1 MKTELLEKLARN
13 RDELL
18 NAIAGVSE
26 EQIATIPVVEAWT
39 IKDVVGHIAYWEQVI
54 HDHLRESLT
63 EGKPHPQSPDGTDDA
78 TNADESAKRQTWAW
92 QRVRAEFENARR
104 ALIQRVES
112 MSEIQLAFQVPNPW
126 RGMTHFYS
134 LAQMVEEDALSH
146 CREHTEQIRKRRVEI
161 ER

>member
-26 EQIATIPVVEAWT
+26 EQIATIPVAEAWT

-63 EGKPHPQSPDGTDDA
+63 EGKPHPASPDESDNTI
-78 TNADESAKRQTWAW
+78 NAREAAQRQTWSW

-104 ALIQRVES
+104 ALMETVAQMRET
-112 MSEIQLAFQVPNPW
+112 EFELQVPNPW
-126 RGMTHFYS
+126 WGMTHLYS

-146 CREHTEQIRKRRVEI
+146 CREHTEQIRKWRLRD
-161 ER
+161 

>member
-26 EQIATIPVVEAWT
+26 EQIATIPVAEAWT

-63 EGKPHPQSPDGTDDA
+63 EGKPHPASPDESD
-78 TNADESAKRQTWAW
+78 NAINAREAAQRQTWSW

-104 ALIQRVES
+104 ALMETVAQMRET
-112 MSEIQLAFQVPNPW
+112 EFELQVPNPW
-126 RGMTHFYS
+126 WGMTHLYS

-146 CREHTEQIRKRRVEI
+146 CREHTEQIRKWRLRD
-161 ER
+161 

>member
-18 NAIAGVSE
+18 NVIAGVSE

-63 EGKPHPQSPDGTDDA
+63 EGKPHPASPDESD
-78 TNADESAKRQTWAW
+78 NAINAREAAQRQTWSW

-104 ALIQRVES
+104 ALMETVAQMRET
-112 MSEIQLAFQVPNPW
+112 EFELQVPNPW
-126 RGMTHFYS
+126 WGMTHLYS

-146 CREHTEQIRKRRVEI
+146 CREHTEQIRKWRLRD
-161 ER
+161 